1 MNVFELFA
9 RINLNDTEFNKG
21 LTNAQTRMK
30 NLGERSKR
38 LGQTLSTR
46 LTTPLAAIGG
56 GVIAMSTQ
64 FDESMNRLQA
74 ITGETG
80 ETFDNMRE
88 LAQELGSTTQFSASQ
103 AADGMGFLAQA
114 GFDTQE
120 IMESIPGAL
129 ELAAAGQLTL
139 AEAADIATNVLGGF
153 DMDPD
158 QIGRVNDVMA
168 ETASIANTNVRQL
181 GEALVLTGS
190 VAAEAGVPVE
200 EVSAAVGALGDVGVQ
215 GAEAGTALRNIFTR
229 LGPAAEEL
237 GFDIK
242 DAEGNMLSFPE
253 IIGNINDAGI
263 DGEQIMKEFGLRAGP
278 RLLSLLNRGEEGL
291 QDLTNSIENSGGAAQ
306 QMAETQMQGLPGAF
320 KELRSA
326 AEGAAIALGDAG
338 ISEFIE
344 AIADRVSEAIRA
356 FTNLEEDVQR
366 NVAVIAGLL
375 GAAGP
380 IMIAIGVLTTA
391 IGTITAPIAIVVS
404 AVAAFAAAYATDFM
418 GMRELT
424 NDFVDSILPR
434 LQNLFEAIQDTWQN
448 NVKPAIE
455 NLEPSV
461 RNLEDL
467 TRSAFETLASL
478 WNDTLKPAWD
488 EIRPQV
494 MDIADAARQSFTD
507 VARIIE
513 DVFFNVV
520 DFARVGFEGISRT
533 FTSFREQY
541 GDDVLRV
548 VNDVLEFIEV
558 TLTQFAD
565 LFEVVAQRAGDVF
578 NGLRDLWQNVLRP
591 AWAEIT
597 PFVEKLGSL
606 FEDVLGGSLDVVT
619 GIIQTIIDVLNG
631 DFTSAW
637 NNVQGV
643 VTGVVSVI
651 SNAIEGVQTLVQ
663 GFFELVLN
671 VLDRL
676 DDITSFELPSFGFGG
691 GGGSADSGAADSGAT
706 DAGGGNGGRVPDWV
720 PDWFP
725 GAGDPE
731 DEEPAGVT
739 EEIRI
744 PEEIGLSP
752 SVPQLANGGIVRQ
765 PTLALVGEAGPEAVV
780 PLDRLSTGNGDELGN
795 AVGLFGRFVDRLTQ
809 EGIRVDVTGGRSRTA
824 AFR

>member
-38 LGQTLSTR
+38 VGQTLSTR
-46 LTTPLAAIGG
+46 LTAPLAAIGG
-56 GVIAMSTQ
+56 GVVAMSAQ

-80 ETFDNMRE
+80 ESFDTMRE
-88 LAQELGSTTQFSASQ
+88 LAQELGSTTQFSASE

-114 GFDTQE
+114 GFDTQQ

-181 GEALVLTGS
+181 GEALVITGS
-190 VAAEAGVPVE
+190 VAADAGIPVE
-200 EVSAAVGALGDVGVQ
+200 EVSAAVGALSDVGAQ

-237 GFDIK
+237 GFDIR

-263 DGEQIMKEFGLRAGP
+263 DGQQIMEEFGLRAGP

-291 QDLTNSIENSGGAAQ
+291 QDLTTNIEASGGAAQ

-326 AEGAAIALGDAG
+326 AEGAGIALGDAG

-391 IGTITAPIAIVVS
+391 IGTITAPIAIVVG

-418 GMRELT
+418 GMRDLT

-434 LQNLFEAIQDTWQN
+434 LQALFEAIRDTWQN

-455 NLEPSV
+455 GLEPSV

-494 MDIADAARQSFTD
+494 LDIADAAQESFTD
-507 VARIIE
+507 IARIIQ
-513 DVFFNVV
+513 DVFGNVV
-520 DFARVGFEGISRT
+520 TLAQDGFESIRKA
-533 FTSFREQY
+533 FNSFRDQY

-548 VNDVLEFIEV
+548 VNDVLDFVEV
-558 TLTQFAD
+558 TIRQFGD
-565 LFEVVAQRAGDVF
+565 LFEALSRRAGDLF
-578 NGLRDLWQNVLRP
+578 NLLRNLWQNVLRP

-597 PFVEKLGSL
+597 PFVEDLGRI

-637 NNVQGV
+637 NNIQGV

-651 SNAIEGVQTLVQ
+651 RSQFEGIQTLVQ
-663 GFFELVLN
+663 GFFELVMN
-671 VLDRL
+671 VIDRL
-676 DDITSFELPSFGFGG
+676 SDLANFELPSLSFGGG
-691 GGGSADSGAADSGAT
+691 GGGSADSSAT
-706 DAGGGNGGRVPDWV
+706 DTGNGGGGDRPGWVPDWV
-720 PDWFP
+720 P
-725 GAGDPE
+725 GASDPE
-731 DEEPAGVT
+731 DEEPAGVN
-739 EEIRI
+739 EQIRI

-752 SVPQLANGGIVRQ
+752 SVPQLANGGVVRQ

-795 AVGLFGRFVDRLTQ
+795 AVGLFGRFVERLTQ
-809 EGIRVDVTGGRSRTA
+809 EGISVQVNGARSRTA

>member
-21 LTNAQTRMK
+21 MTNAQTRMK

-46 LTTPLAAIGG
+46 LTAPLAAIGG

-80 ETFDNMRE
+80 ESFNTMRD
-88 LAQELGSTTQFSASQ
+88 LAQELGSTTQFSASE

-139 AEAADIATNVLGGF
+139 AEAADIASNVLGGF

-158 QIGRVNDVMA
+158 EIGRVNDVMA

-181 GEALVLTGS
+181 GEALVATGA
-190 VAAEAGVPVE
+190 VAAEAGIPVE

-237 GFDIK
+237 GFDIR

-263 DGEQIMKEFGLRAGP
+263 EGDQIMEEFGLRAGP

-291 QDLTNSIENSGGAAQ
+291 QDLTTNIENSGGAAQ

-326 AEGAAIALGDAG
+326 AEGAGIALGDAG

-380 IMIAIGVLTTA
+380 IMIAIGVLSTA
-391 IGTITAPIAIVVS
+391 IGTITAPIAIVVG
-404 AVAAFAAAYATDFM
+404 AVAAFAAAYATDFG
-418 GMRELT
+418 GMRTTT
-424 NDFVDSILPR
+424 NEFVADILP
-434 LQNLFEAIQDTWQN
+434 L
-448 NVKPAIE
+448 
-455 NLEPSV
+455 
-461 RNLEDL
+461 LEDL
-467 TRSAFETLASL
+467 
-478 WNDTLKPAWD
+478 
-488 EIRPQV
+488 
-494 MDIADAARQSFTD
+494 
-507 VARIIE
+507 
-513 DVFFNVV
+513 FN
-520 DFARVGFEGISRT
+520 ALVG
-533 FTSFREQY
+533 
-541 GDDVLRV
+541 
-548 VNDVLEFIEV
+548 
-558 TLTQFAD
+558 
-565 LFEVVAQRAGDVF
+565 
-578 NGLRDLWQNVLRP
+578 LWQKVLRP
-591 AWAEIT
+591 AWDGIQ
-597 PFVEKLGSL
+597 PYLR
-606 FEDVLGGSLDVVT
+606 DLGGFFVRT
-619 GIIQTIIDVLNG
+619 FENVL
-631 DFTSAW
+631 T
-637 NNVQGV
+637 
-643 VTGVVSVI
+643 VI
-651 SNAIEGVQTLVQ
+651 TTAIEGLIMLVE
-663 GFFELVLN
+663 GDFSGAFEALMTVYKT
-671 VLDRL
+671 VLDTLRDLLSTTVGIVRDLFRDLASATEGLFSSLGDSLKNAAGGIASGVAGAFASAL
-676 DDITSFELPSFGFGG
+676 DAVRARFEAFIDFVKDIVRRAKNLLDFDISVPGFGG
-691 GGGSADSGAADSGAT
+691 GGGSADSGAADT
-706 DAGGGNGGRVPDWV
+706 GGGNGGGVPDWV

-739 EEIRI
+739 DEIRI
-744 PEEIGLSP
+744 PEEVGLSP
-752 SVPQLANGGIVRQ
+752 SVPQLAEGGLVRR

-809 EGIRVDVTGGRSRTA
+809 DGIRVQVDGGRSRTA